1 MKIIKNIMSISAAM
15 ALAAAMTSCSN
26 ANSDSEKQFERTAPD
41 SVSFE
46 WQKAYEDKLKEFK
59 ESKDYSDD
67 QESGSAFDLFDITGD
82 GSPELIISPNTGGS
96 TKCSVYSFSDGE
108 ASEIGSVGNTGCF
121 MYLPLINTVKDEYCG
136 DGFVIGKLFK
146 YENGSFN
153 QELSYSD
160 NSQSVMS
167 SDTSGTLIVHEI
179 NGEEVLLPEYDKAL
193 EPYEKSPAVKVGRK
207 YSMGDGVIKYAV
219 YRAESWGK
227 IISPADKK
235 LCMDMLKEK
244 LLPEYES
251 GSEITYELADLNN
264 DDVPE
269 LLVSAGT
276 YPEAP
281 CSIFYFKNN
290 TLCPVDGTYGSWGE
304 ITLDTDNLIFYSVSG
319 TETIYWSIA
328 NSAFS
333 STSYVSSGNTA
344 VLGRKRLLTE
354 ENLSAD
360 FS

>member
-1 MKIIKNIMSISAAM
+1 MKIIRNITSISAAI

-26 ANSDSEKQFERTAPD
+26 KSDSDKKQYERTAPD

-46 WQKAYEDKLKEFK
+46 WQKAYESKLNEFK
-59 ESKDYSDD
+59 ESEDYSDN
-67 QESGSAFDLFDITGD
+67 QESGSAFDLFDITKD
-82 GSPELIISPNTGGS
+82 GTPELIISPNNDGS
-96 TKCSVYSFSDGE
+96 TKCLVYSFSDGE
-108 ASEIGSVGNTGCF
+108 AAEIGDIGNAGSF
-121 MYLPLINTVKDEYCG
+121 MYLPVLNFIKDEYCG
-136 DGFVIGKLFK
+136 DGFVLGQYLK

-153 QELSYSD
+153 QEISYSD
-160 NSQSVMS
+160 NSQSAMS
-167 SDTSGTLIVHEI
+167 GDVIVHEI
-179 NGEEVLLPEYDKAL
+179 NGEEVLLPDYDKAL
-193 EPYEKSPAVKVGRK
+193 EPYINSPALNVGRK
-207 YSMGDGVIKYAV
+207 YSMGDGVIKYAL
-219 YRAESWGK
+219 YRSESWGN

-244 LLPEYES
+244 LLPEYEA
-251 GSEITYELADLNN
+251 GSEIAYELADLNN

-269 LLVSAGT
+269 LLVSEGT

-290 TLCPVDGTYGSWGE
+290 TLCPVEGTYGSWGE

-333 STSYVSSGNTA
+333 STNYVSSGNTA